1 MSVILIFVAGFV
13 CGTAST
19 ALVVLM
25 IVWHEV
31 VTSDPEA

>member
-19 ALVVLM
+19 ALVGL